1 MKMRM
6 NKKLIKEMFNT
17 SELPLIEFSLED
29 VSLKAQKST
38 GKLSISG
45 VQPKLSMKLD
55 RKKNTLISVA
65 EGGEYILKPQTAA
78 FPHIPE
84 NEQCCMDIAEEFKID
99 VPPHCLLPLKDGS
112 WAYVVKRFDRESGIK
127 IHQEEFFQILES
139 YDKYRGSVEQIGRKL
154 KQISTAP
161 GYDVQL
167 FFERVV
173 FNFIIGNGDAHL
185 KNYSIAYKDKETI
198 RLTPVYDIVCSKLI
212 IPNEED
218 SALSINGKKNALKKD
233 DFDKLAEYLNIP
245 IKIRYEKFEKSL
257 NSMEAIIRNSEIKK
271 EAQTIAFR
279 TAVIEKSIFGVLAIV
294 GAGVLYVFVD
304 FLKNHGF
311 K

>member
-1 MKMRM
+1 M
-6 NKKLIKEMFNT
+6 NTEMSGKLIKKMFNA
-17 SELPLIEFSLED
+17 SELPIIEFGLED
-29 VSLKAQKST
+29 VSQKAQKSA

-45 VQPKLSMKLD
+45 VQPKLSLKLD
-55 RKKNTLISVA
+55 KKNNSLISVA

-78 FPHIPE
+78 FANIPE
-84 NEQCCMDIAEEFKID
+84 NEQCCMDMAAELKID

-112 WAYVVKRFDRESGIK
+112 WAYIVKRFDRESGVK

-139 YDKYRGSVEQIGRKL
+139 GNKYKGSVEQIGRKL
-154 KQISTAP
+154 KEISTAP

-198 RLTPVYDIVCSKLI
+198 RLTPAYDIVCSKLV
-212 IPNEED
+212 IPDEED
-218 SALSINGKKNALKKD
+218 SALSINARKNGLKRD

-245 IKIRYEKFEKSL
+245 IRIRYEKFEKSL
-257 NSMEAIIRNSEIKK
+257 ILMETIIKNSKIKK
-271 EAQTIAFR
+271 DIQERFITIIKERLSHMNIA
-279 TAVIEKSIFGVLAIV
+279 AE
-294 GAGVLYVFVD
+294 
-304 FLKNHGF
+304 
-311 K
+311 

>member
-1 MKMRM
+1 M
-6 NKKLIKEMFNT
+6 NEKLIKEMFNT
-17 SELPLIEFSLED
+17 SDLPSIEFGLED
-29 VSLKAQKST
+29 VSQKAQKTT

-55 RKKNTLISVA
+55 RKNNTLISVA

-84 NEQCCMDIAEEFKID
+84 NEQCCMDIAAGLKID
-99 VPPHCLLPLKDGS
+99 VPPHCLLSLKDGS
-112 WAYVVKRFDRESGIK
+112 WAYIVKRFDRKSGIK
-127 IHQEEFFQILES
+127 IHQEDFFQILES

-161 GYDVQL
+161 GYDAQL

-185 KNYSIAYKDKETI
+185 KNYSITYKDKETI
-198 RLTPVYDIVCSKLI
+198 RLAPAYDIVCSKLV
-212 IPNEED
+212 IPDEED
-218 SALSINGKKNALKKD
+218 SALSINSKKNALKRD
-233 DFDKLAEYLNIP
+233 DFDKLAEYLNMP

-257 NSMEAIIRNSEIKK
+257 NLMETIIRDSEIKK
-271 EAQTIAFR
+271 EAQDRFVNIIKER
-279 TAVIEKSIFGVLAIV
+279 LSRINLAM
-294 GAGVLYVFVD
+294 
-304 FLKNHGF
+304 K
-311 K
+311 